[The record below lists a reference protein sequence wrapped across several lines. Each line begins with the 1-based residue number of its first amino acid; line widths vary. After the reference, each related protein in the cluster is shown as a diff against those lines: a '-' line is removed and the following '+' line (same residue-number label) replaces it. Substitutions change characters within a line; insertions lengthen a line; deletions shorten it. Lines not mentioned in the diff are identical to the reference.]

1 MRTEKGFTL
10 VEIMIVVAIITIAAT
25 LAVSNL
31 LSWNR
36 HNNFVGFQREV
47 FSEIEE
53 ARMRAVSMRRQY
65 VLVFDFGAETVLLF
79 RGDAGSGSI
88 NYQPDRATITASA
101 GANFVNVIY
110 SLAGASTTVSTG
122 QFYLVF
128 NPAGDVYRWAGGS
141 LTDPDSDKVFQMTG
155 GSMTPLDTA
164 NLHLSTDAGETAT
177 IQLFCWTGKARLSV
191 GTI

>member
-36 HNNFVGFQREV
+36 HNNFIGFQREV
-47 FSEIEE
+47 FSEIED
-53 ARMRAVSMRRQY
+53 ARTRAIAMRRQY
-65 VLVFDFGAETVLLF
+65 RLVIDLSAETVLLE
-79 RGDAGSGSI
+79 RGDLGAGSTSWSA
-88 NYQPDRATITASA
+88 DRAAVSAPA
-101 GANFVNVIY
+101 GANLVNVIY

-122 QFYLVF
+122 QLYLVF
-128 NPAGDVYRWAGGS
+128 NPAGDAYRWNAGAI
-141 LTDPDSDKVFQMTG
+141 
-155 GSMTPLDTA
+155 TPLDTA
-164 NLHLSTDAGETAT
+164 NLHLSIDAGETAT

>member
-10 VEIMIVVAIITIAAT
+10 VEILIVVAIITIAAT

-31 LSWNR
+31 FSWNR

-47 FSEIEE
+47 FSEIQE
-53 ARMRAVSMRRQY
+53 ARTRAIAMRRQY
-65 VLVFDFGAETVLLF
+65 RLVIDLSAETVLLE
-79 RGDAGSGSI
+79 RGNAGTGSTVWSA
-88 NYQPDRATITASA
+88 DRATVSASA
-101 GANFVNVIY
+101 GANLVDVVY
-110 SLAGASTTVSTG
+110 SLAGASTTVSTS

-128 NPAGDVYRWAGGS
+128 NPAGDAYRWNAGAI
-141 LTDPDSDKVFQMTG
+141 
-155 GSMTPLDTA
+155 TPLDTA

-177 IQLFCWTGKARLSV
+177 IQLFCWTGKARLSL

>member
-10 VEIMIVVAIITIAAT
+10 VEILIVVAIITIAAT

-36 HNNFVGFQREV
+36 HNTFVGFQREV
-47 FSEIEE
+47 FSEMQE
-53 ARMRAVSMRRQY
+53 ARTRAVSMRRQY
-65 VLVFDFGAETVLLF
+65 VLEIDLGAETVLLF
-79 RGDAGSGSI
+79 RGNAGSGSI
-88 NYQPDRATITASA
+88 NFEIDRATVSSFA
-101 GANFVNVIY
+101 GATLVDVVY
-110 SLAGASTTVSTG
+110 SLAGASTTVSTNK
-122 QFYLVF
+122 FYLVF

-141 LTDPDSDKVFQMTG
+141 LTDPDNDKVFQMTG

-164 NLHLSTDAGETAT
+164 NLHLSTDSGETAT